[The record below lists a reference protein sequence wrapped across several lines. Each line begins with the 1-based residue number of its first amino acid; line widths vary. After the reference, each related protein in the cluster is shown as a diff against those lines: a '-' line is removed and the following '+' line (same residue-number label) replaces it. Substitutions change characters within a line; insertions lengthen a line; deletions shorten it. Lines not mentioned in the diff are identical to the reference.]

1 MYGECNSQLVLSNV
15 ICKHALKNSKDNLV
29 SNSWNLLNVFF
40 LKSEL

>member
-29 SNSWNLLNVFF
+29 SWNLLNVFF